1 LQGEKLDV
9 NGIGWMDH
17 QWTNSLGHGGWDWF
31 AVQFDNNT
39 ELVFWRIVNSDES
52 IRSYDLTIMF
62 PDNSVYH
69 TRKLVLEKMDSWVS
83 PESGREYGVLWRVR
97 EQASGLDLVLKA
109 RRSQQ
114 EIRMFETLSIPTF
127 HFWEG
132 RTTVSGYLDG
142 KAVSGVGYTELVRLF
157 S

>member
-1 LQGEKLDV
+1 MMCPND
-9 NGIGWMDH
+9 
-17 QWTNSLGHGGWDWF
+17 
-31 AVQFDNNT
+31 
-39 ELVFWRIVNSDES
+39 S
-52 IRSYDLTIMF
+52 IY
-62 PDNSVYH
+62 Y
-69 TRKLVLEKMDSWVS
+69 TRKFTLKKLDSWVS
-83 PESGREYGVLWRVR
+83 PQSGREYGVLWRVR